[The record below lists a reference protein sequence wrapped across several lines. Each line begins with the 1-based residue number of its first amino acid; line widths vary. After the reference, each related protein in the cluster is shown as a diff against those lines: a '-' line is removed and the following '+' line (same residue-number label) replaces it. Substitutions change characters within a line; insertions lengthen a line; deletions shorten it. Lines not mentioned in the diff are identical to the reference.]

1 MPAIKLKKATQ
12 EYLAEKEREKEA
24 KAAAS
29 LAAAA
34 PPPPPPVEEP
44 PAPKAVKP
52 KAKFLEA
59 EVLFEKRKRTIP
71 PAELR
76 AGTWLDDNLEVKEG
90 INVSLVALY
99 DYYTETCVLEEGKVV
114 DVPVFNRLVKDKFG
128 KDYGIKEDSALK
140 GLVKDRKHSDKKP
153 KVQAESLNLKMKD
166 ILEEIINEAKNPNR
180 GLRFQTLKKN
190 ISAKYPALQLDMKP
204 QKLLSALNRGLSY
217 GHLELV
223 RGTGKCGF
231 YRLPGESTA
240 EEDMKKE
247 TKEKEKKQ
255 KKDKTD
261 KENDGTAAEGE
272 EDKGD
277 DVPEKEPEKEHK
289 SKKGRKRKR
298 KSEES
303 EAKED
308 GEKKEEEAKEEEA
321 KEAKEAKEGEAKEG
335 EDGEAPKKKT
345 RKSKKNK
352 DKKKKNSKKSAW
364 RGTASMHSDPQ
375 SVSDTFSLAITYMSD
390 PKDASI
396 TKIKKYIA
404 DHYPDSN
411 MDTKLKKALEKGAE
425 KGIWE
430 QVSGSGGTGK
440 FRLLAEDFNPSEAKS
455 MEDMVCQAIVACHE
469 PKQASA
475 GLIKKYIIEYHPEF
489 GIDNKPH
496 LYKGALKRA
505 CLNKKIKQLSG
516 IGASGSFQLVSSFY
530 PSPAILAGDADA
542 EAEEAAVEREDD
554 NEEVYQEMYVV
565 RKTKSGRGGIPVTVL
580 AKKQRRR

>member
-34 PPPPPPVEEP
+34 PPPPVEP
-44 PAPKAVKP
+44 PAAPKAVKP

-128 KDYGIKEDSALK
+128 KDYGVKEDSALK
-140 GLVKDRKHSDKKP
+140 GLVKERKHSDKKP

-166 ILEEIINEAKNPNR
+166 ILEEIINEAKNPNK

-190 ISAKYPALQLDMKP
+190 ISVKYPALQLDMKP
-204 QKLLSALNRGLSY
+204 QKLLSALNRGLMY

-240 EEDMKKE
+240 EEDLQKE

-255 KKDKTD
+255 KKKDKSD

-272 EDKGD
+272 AAEEEE
-277 DVPEKEPEKEHK
+277 VPEKEHK
-289 SKKGRKRKR
+289 SKKSKKRKR

-308 GEKKEEEAKEEEA
+308 GEAKEEES
-321 KEAKEAKEGEAKEG
+321 
-335 EDGEAPKKKT
+335 GEAPKKKAK
-345 RKSKKNK
+345 KSKKSNK
-352 DKKKKNSKKSAW
+352 RKRPAKK
-364 RGTASMHSDPQ
+364 RGGGGASMHSDPQ

-390 PKDASI
+390 PKDASVS
-396 TKIKKYIA
+396 KIKKYIA
-404 DHYPDSN
+404 DHYPDTN
-411 MDTKLKKALEKGAE
+411 IEAKLKKALEKGVE
-425 KGIWE
+425 KGMWE
-430 QVSGSGGTGK
+430 QVSGTGSTGK

-475 GLIKKYIIEYHPEF
+475 GLIKKYIVEYHPEF

-496 LYKGALKRA
+496 LYKGALKKA
-505 CLNKKIKQLSG
+505 CSNNKIRQLSG
-516 IGASGSFQLVSSFY
+516 IGASGSFQLVESFC
-530 PSPAILAGDADA
+530 PSPAILAGDAEA
-542 EAEEAAVEREDD
+542 EAEEAAAQGEDD
-554 NEEVYQEMYVV
+554 TEEAYPEMYIV

-580 AKKQRRR
+580 TKQRKR

>member
-34 PPPPPPVEEP
+34 PPPAEEP
-44 PAPKAVKP
+44 PAASKAVKP

-90 INVSLVALY
+90 MNVSLVALY

-128 KDYGIKEDSALK
+128 KDYGLKEDSALK
-140 GLVKDRKHSDKKP
+140 GLVKERKHSDKKP

-166 ILEEIINEAKNPNR
+166 ILEEIINEAKNPNK

-190 ISAKYPALQLDMKP
+190 ISVKYPALQLDIKP
-204 QKLLSALNRGLSY
+204 QKLLSALNRGLMY

-240 EEDMKKE
+240 EEDLKKE
-247 TKEKEKKQ
+247 TKEKEKKK
-255 KKDKTD
+255 KKDKSD
-261 KENDGTAAEGE
+261 KENDDTAAEGE
-272 EDKGD
+272 GGEGD
-277 DVPEKEPEKEHK
+277 EGEEKEQK
-289 SKKGRKRKR
+289 SKKGKKRKR
-298 KSEES
+298 KSDES
-303 EAKED
+303 EKN
-308 GEKKEEEAKEEEA
+308 EET
-321 KEAKEAKEGEAKEG
+321 KEG
-335 EDGEAPKKKT
+335 EDDEEPKKKAK
-345 RKSKKNK
+345 KSKKNK
-352 DKKKKNSKKSAW
+352 NKKKRARKPWSGS
-364 RGTASMHSDPQ
+364 GSIHSDPQ

-390 PKDASI
+390 PKDASV
-396 TKIKKYIA
+396 TKIKKYIG
-404 DHYPDSN
+404 DHYPSA
-411 MDTKLKKALEKGAE
+411 DTDTRLKKALEKGVE
-425 KGIWE
+425 KGLWE
-430 QVSGSGGTGK
+430 QVSGTGSTGK
-440 FRLLAEDFNPSEAKS
+440 FRLLAEDFNPSDAKS

-475 GLIKKYIIEYHPEF
+475 GLIKKYIMEYHPEF

-505 CLNKKIKQLSG
+505 CLTNKIRQLSG
-516 IGASGSFQLVSSFY
+516 IGASGSFQLVGSFY
-530 PSPAILAGDADA
+530 PSPAILAGDAEA
-542 EAEEAAVEREDD
+542 EAEEAAALEDD
-554 NEEVYQEMYVV
+554 DTEETYQETYIV

-580 AKKQRRR
+580 TKQRKR